1 MRRTLALYNAGDCRT
16 FRMMMA
22 FVSVTTVTAIA
33 YLTTGF
39 VMILTAAPTARRE
52 TTIIA
57 SQASTLLVCLL
68 LACQVYILLNIPPLS
83 TSSQVGSHRL

>member
-1 MRRTLALYNAGDCRT
+1 
-16 FRMMMA
+16 MMMA